1 MSLGDELNTPPADV
15 RRKQALGQILEMLER
30 KGIDPAEIGSV
41 KRVSL
46 YQSLTKNKD
55 GEAETHDLTAIQFS
69 PAFETGPEWPVIQPG
84 PAIKLPARKTR
95 TKVDNPAWQT
105 CVILPDMQI
114 GYFRTASDTLEPTH
128 DEQAIAVALQIV
140 RAVKPAMV
148 VMVGDNLDAPEF
160 GKYRLT
166 PAFQRT
172 MQAAI
177 DRATTLCAEVRDA
190 APDAEIV
197 WLAGNHEERI
207 PNYLLDNASAAFGL
221 RRGNVPDSWPVL
233 SIPYLCRMDEFGV
246 DYRSGYPAGHVWI
259 NQRLRVIHGDK
270 VASGGSTAHKY
281 LATEKTSVIYGHI
294 HRREWAERTRE
305 DWDGAKTVMAASPG
319 CLARIDG
326 VVPSTKQ
333 GTDLDGRPLRR
344 TEDWQSGCSVVTY
357 EEGDGRFVYE
367 QVAIHNGWAHF
378 RGKDYYAQEVNPT
391 KNQRQS

>member
-1 MSLGDELNTPPADV
+1 MSLADDLNAPSQDAK
-15 RRKQALGQILEMLER
+15 RRAALGQIAEMLER
-30 KGIDPAEIGSV
+30 KGIDPADIGRV

-46 YQSLTKNKD
+46 YQSLTKNSD

-69 PAFETGPEWPVIQPG
+69 PAWEDGPEWPVVQPG
-84 PAIKLPARKTR
+84 PRYRLPARTATVGR
-95 TKVDNPAWQT
+95 TEGWNRA
-105 CVILPDMQI
+105 VILPDMQI
-114 GYFRTASDTLEPTH
+114 GYYRGAGDELEPTH
-128 DEQAIAVALQIV
+128 DERAIEVALAIT
-140 RAVKPAMV
+140 RDVKPNV
-148 VMVGDNLDAPEF
+148 IVMVGDNIDAPEF

-177 DRATTLCAEVRDA
+177 DRATTLCAQLRA
-190 APDAEIV
+190 IAPDAEIV

-221 RRGNVPDSWPVL
+221 RRGNTPESWPVL
-233 SIPYLCRMDEFGV
+233 SIPYLCRMDETGV
-246 DYRSGYPAGHVWI
+246 DYRAGYPAGQYWI

-270 VASGGSTAHKY
+270 VASGNSTAHKY

-305 DWDGAKTVMAASPG
+305 DWDGAKTVMAATPG

-344 TEDWQSGCSVVTY
+344 VEDWQSGIAVVTF
-357 EEGDGRFVYE
+357 ENGEGRFVYE
-367 QVAIHNGWAHF
+367 QVAIHDGWAHY
-378 RGKDYYAQEVNPT
+378 RGKDYNCG
-391 KNQRQS
+391 